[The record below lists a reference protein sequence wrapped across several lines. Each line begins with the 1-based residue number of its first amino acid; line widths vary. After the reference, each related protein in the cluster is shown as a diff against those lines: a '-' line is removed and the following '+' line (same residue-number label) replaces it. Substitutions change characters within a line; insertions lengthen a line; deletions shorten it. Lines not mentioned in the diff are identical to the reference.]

1 MSYRNKTY
9 VAFASEDIQSY
20 YLMQAWRDNSHIAFS
35 FYDAHGINT
44 ARDTSLPET
53 IKRRLRERMNNTK
66 QVVLLGSPTAR
77 RKGGDG
83 VSFLAHEVT
92 VALELDLPIVVAHLD
107 GSRKGPH
114 VNIPQPLLDS
124 GRYMLSVS
132 FQPAIII
139 RALDDY
145 APRYAASTATGK
157 LAGHRIYDTAE
168 YAAVGLGQ

>member
-9 VAFASEDIQSY
+9 IAFASEDIRSY
-20 YLMQAWRDNSHIAFS
+20 YLMQAWRDNNHIAFN
-35 FYDAHGINT
+35 FYDAHDINT

-83 VSFLAHEVT
+83 VSFLAHEVK
-92 VALELDLPIVVAHLD
+92 VALELDLPIVIAHLD
-107 GSRKGPH
+107 GSRQGPH
-114 VNIPQPLLDS
+114 SNIPQPLLDS

-132 FQPAIII
+132 FQAAIII

-145 APRYAASTATGK
+145 AVRYADSNQAGK
-157 LAGHRIYDTAE
+157 LVGHRIYNAAE
-168 YAAVGLGQ
+168 YTALGL